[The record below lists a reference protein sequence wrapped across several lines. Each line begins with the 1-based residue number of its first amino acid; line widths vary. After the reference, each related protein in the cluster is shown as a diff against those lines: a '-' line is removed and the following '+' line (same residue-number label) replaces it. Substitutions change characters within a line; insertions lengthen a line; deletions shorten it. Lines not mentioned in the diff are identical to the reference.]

1 MVNKNI
7 LERAIHYTNQGAG
20 GRVLPFISD
29 RCVPTRVLNPDPIK
43 GRDKRKFTP
52 HLRPKH
58 EKCYPILHVFKGKT
72 KAKDLAV
79 THKPSSNRFPDTIR
93 NSSGLTMLCF
103 SSTWALCS

>member
-52 HLRPKH
+52 
-58 EKCYPILHVFKGKT
+58 I
-72 KAKDLAV
+72 
-79 THKPSSNRFPDTIR
+79 
-93 NSSGLTMLCF
+93 
-103 SSTWALCS
+103 